1 MATLSRWR
9 YEFESRYP
17 YKFIIPDR
25 WVKSALEI
33 WVKSGNNHI
42 SLAGG
47 DIIECASRKTS
58 HKLKPKYIGRDGD
71 RTYFL

>member
-1 MATLSRWR
+1 MAYFILYLSVTGIVCGYLTNGLKVATISRWR

-33 WVKSGNNHI
+33 WVNPE
-42 SLAGG
+42 
-47 DIIECASRKTS
+47 II
-58 HKLKPKYIGRDGD
+58 
-71 RTYFL
+71 TYHLLEVT

>member
-1 MATLSRWR
+1 MATPSRWR

-33 WVKSGNNHI
+33 WVNPEINHI

-47 DIIECASRKTS
+47 VIIECASRKTS
-58 HKLKPKYIGRDGD
+58 HKLKPQYIG
-71 RTYFL
+71 

>member
-1 MATLSRWR
+1 MVKVTIVSRWR

-33 WVKSGNNHI
+33 WVNPE
-42 SLAGG
+42 
-47 DIIECASRKTS
+47 II
-58 HKLKPKYIGRDGD
+58 
-71 RTYFL
+71 TYHLLEVT